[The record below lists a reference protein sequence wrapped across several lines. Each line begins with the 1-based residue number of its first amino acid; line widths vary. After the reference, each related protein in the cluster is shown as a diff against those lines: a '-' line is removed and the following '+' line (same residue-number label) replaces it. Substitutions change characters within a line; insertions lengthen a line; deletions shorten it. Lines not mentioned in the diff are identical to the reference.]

1 MPNSFWRPY
10 IALHCSIK
18 MYSKKR
24 KKDVHYQRSRE
35 SRVRALFCTAVK
47 ALVVAVKWFS
57 AFWAFARDTKTMSN
71 KPPLFCKK
79 TELATM
85 ILKKSQPTCE
95 YRMRLWQAAE
105 VSEALLASNAFW
117 AWLSA
122 KATSAKSARPMA
134 NWLTFWLC
142 RTSCKLAWQHFY
154 LQIAIFHTRKILP
167 MNHFENLIAEPKLAV
182 EIQSFH
188 FSSWNAAALKGE
200 N

>member
-1 MPNSFWRPY
+1 
-10 IALHCSIK
+10 

-24 KKDVHYQRSRE
+24 EKDAHYQRSRE

-47 ALVVAVKWFS
+47 ALVVSVKWFS

-71 KPPLFCKK
+71 KTQLCCKK
-79 TELATM
+79 TKLATM
-85 ILKKSQPTCE
+85 ILKKLQATCK

-122 KATSAKSARPMA
+122 KATLAKSARLMA

-142 RTSCKLAWQHFY
+142 RTSCKPARQQYH
-154 LQIAIFHTRKILP
+154 LQIAIFHTCKSCKTRP
-167 MNHFENLIAEPKLAV
+167 V
-182 EIQSFH
+182 
-188 FSSWNAAALKGE
+188 GV
-200 N
+200 